1 VTRWLPVGLLLI
13 AAGAAAQELSA
24 AHMEG
29 CLVWNRDGNVSVRNE
44 CSRPIA
50 LMFMDVGDQRVVSA
64 ELAPGARFTS
74 DAVWGQTSGFIF
86 TACPLGT
93 KPSIRTCGANASYNP
108 GASRKARGAIGS
120 RVARVNE
127 SPLAKSVTR
136 CPRSTSASVR

>member
-1 VTRWLPVGLLLI
+1 VTRWLPVVLLLI

-86 TACPLGT
+86 TACPV
-93 KPSIRTCGANASYNP
+93 
-108 GASRKARGAIGS
+108 GS
-120 RVARVNE
+120 R
-127 SPLAKSVTR
+127 P
-136 CPRSTSASVR
+136 SVRFALENKETIGVSLYNCVVGRPTS